1 MIFKSIILE
10 NFRPYYGKVKL
21 EFCSGEK
28 NITLLKAENGSGKTT
43 LLEAIKWGLYG
54 GNLDLTS
61 ADPKK
66 FGASSFVNK
75 KYLDENKNKVSAKVI
90 LNIVGKVSEN
100 SIEQEYK
107 ITREISFENDIFK
120 GVRLDIESRDGKI
133 TSENSAIHC
142 QEIINRLLPKEINFF
157 VDGERLEKIAPEKE
171 NQKKAKKESIEAIEE
186 SINRVLGIKS
196 LENAVLDTSKVYKEL
211 EKEYSESNS
220 SNKNIVDLEKKVS
233 AIENEYKSKLDTKAE
248 IIKEIEVID
257 IEKEELNNKVNELMM
272 ISQEDEKNKKRVEFL
287 QADKKQQENSK
298 ELIQKRYEQFL
309 SLKGVEI
316 ISSQI
321 LKNGF
326 RVIERKKEKGE
337 IPSRYEKEFLE
348 ELLNLKECICGASL
362 ASHTDNYAKIVAK
375 LENAATK
382 ENREKVSEVYFMLK
396 NREQKNF
403 LEIINSIKLEN
414 NKIQNKIDSI
424 EDELDVLLKESNY
437 DLQVELQNI
446 KTTITNKDEIKN
458 NLHKKIGAL
467 ELEIER
473 IEKELTSVRIEKV
486 EAEKRDT
493 KNKRARIKRDFAEKI
508 MLNLETL
515 KKYKEAQG
523 REGLKHK
530 IEEVYSRINKKRYS
544 VELTENF
551 EFKVFDTDGKEA
563 GTSKGEAKNKALSFI
578 GGLVYYAK
586 ELNKEKNK
594 SELDCDGGIYPLVLD
609 APYGDLDNDYR
620 LDFTKM
626 LPILSEQV
634 IVMVSSGQW
643 NSTIENVV
651 KDKIGKIYTLEN
663 ERRTGI
669 DKRYDVT
676 RIKEEI

>member
-10 NFRPYYGKVKL
+10 NFRPYYGQVKL
-21 EFCSGEK
+21 EFCNGDK

-43 LLEAIKWGLYG
+43 LLEAIRWGLYG

-61 ADPKK
+61 GDPKK

-75 KYLDENKNKVSAKVI
+75 KYLDENKNNASAKVI
-90 LNIVGKVSEN
+90 LNIVGKISSEKT
-100 SIEQEYK
+100 EQEYK
-107 ITREISFENDIFK
+107 ITREIKFENDTYM
-120 GVRLDIESRDGKI
+120 GVNLLLESNGGVINHK
-133 TSENSAIHC
+133 TEAAC

-171 NQKKAKKESIEAIEE
+171 NQKKAKKESVETIEE

-196 LENAVLDTSKVYKEL
+196 LENAVSDTSKVYKEL

-220 SNKNIVDLEKKVS
+220 SNKNIMDLEKKVKT
-233 AIENEYKSKLDTKAE
+233 IEDEYQNKLRTKVE
-248 IIKEIEVID
+248 ITKEIEVID
-257 IEKEELNNKVNELMM
+257 IEKEELNNKINEILM
-272 ISQEDEKNKKRVEFL
+272 ISQEDEKNKKIVESL
-287 QADKKQQENSK
+287 QIKKKQLENSRD
-298 ELIQKRYEQFL
+298 LIQKKYEQFL

-316 ISSQI
+316 ISSKI
-321 LKNGF
+321 LKNAF

-362 ASHTDNYAKIVAK
+362 ADHTDNYAKIVAK

-382 ENREKVSEVYFMLK
+382 ENREKVSEIYFMLK
-396 NREQKNF
+396 NREKKNF
-403 LEIINSIKLEN
+403 LEIINSTKLEN
-414 NKIQNKIDSI
+414 HRIQSEIDHI
-424 EDELDVLLKESNY
+424 EDDLDILVKESNY
-437 DLQVELQNI
+437 DLQVELENI
-446 KTTITNKDEIKN
+446 RTIITNKDEIKN

-473 IEKELTSVRIEKV
+473 IEKELNSVRIEKT
-486 EAEKRDT
+486 EAEKKDT
-493 KNKRARIKRDFAEKI
+493 KNKRARIKRDFANQI

-523 REGLKHK
+523 REGLKYK
-530 IEEVYSRINKKRYS
+530 IEEVYSKINKKGYK

-551 EFKVFDTDGKEA
+551 EFKVFDIDGKEA
-563 GTSKGEAKNKALSFI
+563 GMSKGEAKNKALSFI

-594 SELDCDGGIYPLVLD
+594 SELDSDGGIYPLVLD
-609 APYGDLDNDYR
+609 APYGDLDNEYR

-626 LPILSEQV
+626 LPILSEQI

-663 ERRTGI
+663 ERRIGI